1 MEMTAAAPIAER
13 DSAREPPALFAP
25 PPFGDVLCAVDGSRG
40 SDEAMRQAIDLAPHP
55 ARLAFVAIAD
65 LGAVGDGDGEEP
77 HDGDARDALSRAAA
91 HATHAGVRASTTL
104 HRGKRLSDLLLAEG
118 AKRELLVLGCH
129 AGARVGRVV
138 LGRTATEVAYRARQS
153 LLISRRTA
161 DEGNFPSCILLAS
174 DGSAGSWAAAKAAAA
189 VARARGSELRVA
201 FVADGNPERHRD
213 LFKQLTMLEREA
225 GTAPAVVES
234 SGDPAERVL
243 AAARACQASLIA
255 IGRRGANPRGALGSV
270 SERVVRRSPAS
281 VLVVP

>member
-1 MEMTAAAPIAER
+1 M
-13 DSAREPPALFAP
+13 REPPAPLAP
-25 PPFGDVLCAVDGSRG
+25 PPFSDVLCAVDGSRG

-55 ARLAFVAIAD
+55 ASLAFVAISD
-65 LGAVGDGDGEEP
+65 LGAVGDGEEP
-77 HDGDARDALSRAAA
+77 HDGDARDALRRAAA
-91 HATHAGVRASTTL
+91 RATRAGVRASTSL
-104 HRGKRLSDLLLAEG
+104 RRGKRLSDLLLAEG

-129 AGARVGRVV
+129 AGPRVGRVV

-189 VARARGSELRVA
+189 VARARGSELHVV

-213 LFKQLTMLEREA
+213 LFKQLTMLERA
-225 GTAPAVVES
+225 TGAAPAVAES
-234 SGDPAERVL
+234 SGDPAQRIL

-255 IGRRGANPRGALGSV
+255 LGRRGANPRGALGSV
-270 SERVVRRSPAS
+270 SERVVRHAPAS